1 MASESTDPNSQ
12 DWPLP
17 HHPFCQD
24 TPSLPGGRATRI
36 RRREAVIAW
45 KDFLRFALRE
55 ARTTTERL
63 AAAPS
68 PLQSVGEVVLTDE
81 VSRTLFEEYAAHRS
95 TERGTEETGWV
106 LLGHREAS
114 RAVVL
119 ATLPAGAERD
129 AGREHVRFNAE
140 AQALASRIVRQADKR
155 LSLLGVVHTHP
166 GTLRHPSSGDFRGD
180 REWVQNLRG
189 GEGIFGIGTVADRV
203 PKTGVAIHPQ
213 PQTLQYADLRFDW
226 YTLAEGEKKYRPVPV
241 ELTIGPDLAKP
252 LRKIWTDI
260 ENHAVAIDRLARQLT
275 NVQFEVGESLN
286 ILVGLAAN
294 GQLRAC
300 IEGKSVRFFYEVGE
314 DAFQIDLP
322 AGTRPDQGIYLILA
336 ELAVRG

>member
-1 MASESTDPNSQ
+1 MASAWKEAIRNAARAARKWADRVSAPVA
-12 DWPLP
+12 PLKP
-17 HHPFCQD
+17 IA
-24 TPSLPGGRATRI
+24 SRATYEPI
-36 RRREAVIAW
+36 RKV
-45 KDFLRFALRE
+45 
-55 ARTTTERL
+55 
-63 AAAPS
+63 
-68 PLQSVGEVVLTDE
+68 QLTDE
-81 VSRTLFEEYAAHRS
+81 VSRMLFDEYAAHRN

-106 LLGHREAS
+106 LLGIRNGDEAI
-114 RAVVL
+114 VMV
-119 ATLPAGAERD
+119 TLPAGAERD
-129 AGREHVRFNAE
+129 AGESHVQFHAE
-140 AQALASRIVRQADKR
+140 AQAVASRIVRQSDKR
-155 LSLLGVVHTHP
+155 LTLLGVVHTHP
-166 GTLRHPSSGDFRGD
+166 GTLRHPSNGDFRGD

>member
-1 MASESTDPNSQ
+1 MSAPVAPLKPIAS
-12 DWPLP
+12 
-17 HHPFCQD
+17 
-24 TPSLPGGRATRI
+24 RATYEPI
-36 RRREAVIAW
+36 RKV
-45 KDFLRFALRE
+45 
-55 ARTTTERL
+55 
-63 AAAPS
+63 
-68 PLQSVGEVVLTDE
+68 QLTDE
-81 VSRTLFEEYAAHRS
+81 VSRMLFDEYAAHRN

-106 LLGHREAS
+106 LLGIRNGDEAI
-114 RAVVL
+114 VMV
-119 ATLPAGAERD
+119 TLPAGAERD
-129 AGREHVRFNAE
+129 AGESHVQFHAE
-140 AQALASRIVRQADKR
+140 AQAVASRIVRQSDKR
-155 LSLLGVVHTHP
+155 LTLLGVVHTHP

>member
-1 MASESTDPNSQ
+1 MVSVWKEAIRNAARAARKWADRVSAPVAPLKPIAS
-12 DWPLP
+12 
-17 HHPFCQD
+17 
-24 TPSLPGGRATRI
+24 RAAYEPI
-36 RRREAVIAW
+36 RKV
-45 KDFLRFALRE
+45 
-55 ARTTTERL
+55 
-63 AAAPS
+63 
-68 PLQSVGEVVLTDE
+68 QLTDE
-81 VSRTLFEEYAAHRS
+81 VSRMLFEEYAAHRN
-95 TERGTEETGWV
+95 TERGNEETGWV
-106 LLGHREAS
+106 LLGIRNGDEAI
-114 RAVVL
+114 VMV
-119 ATLPAGAERD
+119 TLPAGAERD
-129 AGREHVRFNAE
+129 AGESHVQFHAE
-140 AQALASRIVRQADKR
+140 AQAVASRIVRQSDKR
-155 LSLLGVVHTHP
+155 LTLLGVVHTHP

-189 GEGIFGIGTVADRV
+189 GEGIFGIGTVADNV
-203 PKTGVAIHPQ
+203 PKTDVAIHSQ

-226 YTLAEGEKKYRPVPV
+226 YTLADGEKKYRPVPV

-260 ENHAVAIDRLARQLT
+260 ENHAVAIDRLARQLM

-286 ILVGLAAN
+286 ILVGVAAS

-336 ELAVRG
+336 ELAARG

>member
-1 MASESTDPNSQ
+1 MASAWKEAIRNAARAARKWADRVSAPVA
-12 DWPLP
+12 PLKP
-17 HHPFCQD
+17 IA
-24 TPSLPGGRATRI
+24 SRATYEPI
-36 RRREAVIAW
+36 RKV
-45 KDFLRFALRE
+45 
-55 ARTTTERL
+55 
-63 AAAPS
+63 
-68 PLQSVGEVVLTDE
+68 QLTDE
-81 VSRTLFEEYAAHRS
+81 VSRMLFDEYAAHRN

-106 LLGHREAS
+106 LLGIRNGDEAI
-114 RAVVL
+114 VMV
-119 ATLPAGAERD
+119 TLPAGAERD
-129 AGREHVRFNAE
+129 AGESHVQFHAE
-140 AQALASRIVRQADKR
+140 AQAVASRIVRQSDKR
-155 LSLLGVVHTHP
+155 LTLLGVVHTHP

-294 GQLRAC
+294 GQIRAC

>member
-1 MASESTDPNSQ
+1 MAS
-12 DWPLP
+12 
-17 HHPFCQD
+17 
-24 TPSLPGGRATRI
+24 
-36 RRREAVIAW
+36 AW
-45 KDFLRFALRE
+45 KE
-55 ARTTTERL
+55 AIRN
-63 AAAPS
+63 AARAARKWADRVSAPVA
-68 PLQSVGEVVLTDE
+68 PLKPIVSQTAYEPIRKVRLTDE
-81 VSRTLFEEYAAHRS
+81 VSRMLFDEYAAHRK

-106 LLGHREAS
+106 LLGIRNGDEAI
-114 RAVVL
+114 VMV
-119 ATLPAGAERD
+119 TLPAGAERD
-129 AGREHVRFNAE
+129 AGESHVQFHAE
-140 AQALASRIVRQADKR
+140 AQAVASRIVRQSDKR
-155 LSLLGVVHTHP
+155 LTLLGVVHTHP

-189 GEGIFGIGTVADRV
+189 GEGIFGIGTMADNAPRI
-203 PKTGVAIHPQ
+203 GVAIHPQ

-260 ENHAVAIDRLARQLT
+260 ENHAVAIDRLARQLM
-275 NVQFEVGESLN
+275 NVQFENGESLN
-286 ILVGLAAN
+286 ILVGLAAS

-336 ELAVRG
+336 ELAARG

>member
-1 MASESTDPNSQ
+1 MASEWKEAIRNAARAARKWADRVSAPVA
-12 DWPLP
+12 PLKP
-17 HHPFCQD
+17 IA
-24 TPSLPGGRATRI
+24 SRATYEPI
-36 RRREAVIAW
+36 RKV
-45 KDFLRFALRE
+45 
-55 ARTTTERL
+55 
-63 AAAPS
+63 
-68 PLQSVGEVVLTDE
+68 QLTDE
-81 VSRTLFEEYAAHRS
+81 VSRMLFDEYAAHRN

-106 LLGHREAS
+106 LLGIRNGDEAI
-114 RAVVL
+114 VMV
-119 ATLPAGAERD
+119 TLPAGAERD
-129 AGREHVRFNAE
+129 AGESHVQFHAE
-140 AQALASRIVRQADKR
+140 AQAVASRIVRQSDKR
-155 LSLLGVVHTHP
+155 LTLLGVVHTHP
-166 GTLRHPSSGDFRGD
+166 GTLRHPSNGDFRGD

>member
-1 MASESTDPNSQ
+1 MASEWKEAIRNAARAARKWADRVSAPVA
-12 DWPLP
+12 PLKP
-17 HHPFCQD
+17 IA
-24 TPSLPGGRATRI
+24 SRATYEPI
-36 RRREAVIAW
+36 RKV
-45 KDFLRFALRE
+45 
-55 ARTTTERL
+55 
-63 AAAPS
+63 
-68 PLQSVGEVVLTDE
+68 QLTDE
-81 VSRTLFEEYAAHRS
+81 VSRMLFDEYAAHRN

-106 LLGHREAS
+106 LLGIRNGDEAI
-114 RAVVL
+114 VMV
-119 ATLPAGAERD
+119 TLPAGAERD
-129 AGREHVRFNAE
+129 AGESHVQFHAE
-140 AQALASRIVRQADKR
+140 AQAVASRIVRQSDKR
-155 LSLLGVVHTHP
+155 LTLLGVVHTHP

>member
-1 MASESTDPNSQ
+1 MASAWKEAIRNAARAARKWADRVSAPVAPVKPIAS
-12 DWPLP
+12 
-17 HHPFCQD
+17 
-24 TPSLPGGRATRI
+24 RATYEPI
-36 RRREAVIAW
+36 RKV
-45 KDFLRFALRE
+45 
-55 ARTTTERL
+55 
-63 AAAPS
+63 
-68 PLQSVGEVVLTDE
+68 QLTDE
-81 VSRTLFEEYAAHRS
+81 VSRMLFDEYAAHRK

-106 LLGHREAS
+106 LLGIRNGDEAI
-114 RAVVL
+114 VMV
-119 ATLPAGAERD
+119 TLPAGAERD
-129 AGREHVRFNAE
+129 AGESHVQFHAE
-140 AQALASRIVRQADKR
+140 AQAVASRIVRQSDKR
-155 LSLLGVVHTHP
+155 LTLLGVVHTHP

-189 GEGIFGIGTVADRV
+189 GEGIFGIGTVADNA

-275 NVQFEVGESLN
+275 NVQFEIGESLN
-286 ILVGLAAN
+286 ILVGLAAS

-336 ELAVRG
+336 ELAARG

>member
-1 MASESTDPNSQ
+1 MASAWKEAIRNAARAARKWADRVSAPVA
-12 DWPLP
+12 PLKP
-17 HHPFCQD
+17 IA
-24 TPSLPGGRATRI
+24 SRATYEPI
-36 RRREAVIAW
+36 RKV
-45 KDFLRFALRE
+45 
-55 ARTTTERL
+55 
-63 AAAPS
+63 
-68 PLQSVGEVVLTDE
+68 QLTDE
-81 VSRTLFEEYAAHRS
+81 VSRMLFDEYAAHRN

-106 LLGHREAS
+106 LLGIRNGDEAI
-114 RAVVL
+114 VMV
-119 ATLPAGAERD
+119 TLPAGAERD
-129 AGREHVRFNAE
+129 AGESHVQFHAE
-140 AQALASRIVRQADKR
+140 AQAVASRIVRQSDKR
-155 LSLLGVVHTHP
+155 LTLLGVVHTHP

-286 ILVGLAAN
+286 ILVELAAN

>member
-1 MASESTDPNSQ
+1 MVSVWKEAIRNAARAARKWADRVSAPVAPLKPIAS
-12 DWPLP
+12 
-17 HHPFCQD
+17 
-24 TPSLPGGRATRI
+24 RAAYEPI
-36 RRREAVIAW
+36 RKV
-45 KDFLRFALRE
+45 
-55 ARTTTERL
+55 
-63 AAAPS
+63 
-68 PLQSVGEVVLTDE
+68 QLTDE
-81 VSRTLFEEYAAHRS
+81 VSRMLFDEYAAHRN
-95 TERGTEETGWV
+95 TERGNEETGWV
-106 LLGHREAS
+106 LLGIRNGDEAI
-114 RAVVL
+114 VMV
-119 ATLPAGAERD
+119 TLPAGAERD
-129 AGREHVRFNAE
+129 AGESHVQFHAE
-140 AQALASRIVRQADKR
+140 AQAVASRIVRQSDKR
-155 LSLLGVVHTHP
+155 LTLLGVVHTHP

-189 GEGIFGIGTVADRV
+189 GEGIFGIGTVADNV
-203 PKTGVAIHPQ
+203 PKTDVAIHSQ

-226 YTLAEGEKKYRPVPV
+226 YTLADGEKKYRPVPV

-260 ENHAVAIDRLARQLT
+260 ENHAVAIDRLARQLM

-286 ILVGLAAN
+286 ILVGVAAS

-336 ELAVRG
+336 ELAARG

>member
-1 MASESTDPNSQ
+1 MASAWKEAIRNAARAARKWADRVSAPVA
-12 DWPLP
+12 PLKP
-17 HHPFCQD
+17 IA
-24 TPSLPGGRATRI
+24 SRATYEPI
-36 RRREAVIAW
+36 RKV
-45 KDFLRFALRE
+45 
-55 ARTTTERL
+55 
-63 AAAPS
+63 
-68 PLQSVGEVVLTDE
+68 QLTDE
-81 VSRTLFEEYAAHRS
+81 VSRMLFDEYAAHRN

-106 LLGHREAS
+106 LLGIRNGDEAI
-114 RAVVL
+114 VMV
-119 ATLPAGAERD
+119 TLPAGAERD
-129 AGREHVRFNAE
+129 AGESHVQFHAE
-140 AQALASRIVRQADKR
+140 AQAVASRIVRQSDKR
-155 LSLLGVVHTHP
+155 LTLLGVVHTHP